1 MRTKILRESGSQGHR
16 LRRRDA
22 FSVVAILVV
31 VGSGATRTIAE
42 EKPVAEASGKKP
54 WMFSEANL
62 PVGFPQPG
70 PINEVVIKDYPAY
83 RLAKVASSG
92 KENGMFMQ
100 LFRHIERN
108 EIAMTAPVE
117 MSWHAEDGTLAKTP
131 ETMAFLYAAP
141 TIGQA
146 GGDPKDPQV
155 VVDDIQPIKVV
166 SIALRGSY
174 DATTFERGYK
184 QLQAWLAE
192 HPEWVAEGEPRTMAY
207 NSPFVPGFAKVSEVQ
222 IVIRRADAAK

>member
-1 MRTKILRESGSQGHR
+1 MRRSQTMRMRWRGT
-16 LRRRDA
+16 LSMCVA
-22 FSVVAILVV
+22 LLVTATGVAQSV
-31 VGSGATRTIAE
+31 AE
-42 EKPVAEASGKKP
+42 EKPVAEPSGKKP

-70 PINEVVIKDYPAY
+70 PINEVVIKSYPAY
-83 RLAKVASSG
+83 RLAKVTSSG

-117 MSWHAEDGTLAKTP
+117 MSWRAEDGSLAKNP
-131 ETMAFLYAAP
+131 ESMAFLYAAP

-146 GGDPKDPQV
+146 GGDPKDSRV
-155 VVDDIQPIKVV
+155 VVDDIQPIRVV
-166 SIALRGSY
+166 SIALRGGY
-174 DATTFERGYK
+174 DASTFERGYK
-184 QLQAWLAE
+184 QLQVWLAD

-222 IVIRRADAAK
+222 LAIRRADDGK

>member
-1 MRTKILRESGSQGHR
+1 MRRSQTMRMPWRGT
-16 LRRRDA
+16 LSTCVA
-22 FSVVAILVV
+22 LLVTATGVAQSV
-31 VGSGATRTIAE
+31 AE
-42 EKPVAEASGKKP
+42 EKPVAEPSGKKP
-54 WMFSEANL
+54 WMFSEASL

-70 PINEVVIKDYPAY
+70 PINEVVVKDYPAY
-83 RLAKVASSG
+83 RLAKVTSSG

-117 MSWHAEDGTLAKTP
+117 MSWHAEDGRLAKNP
-131 ETMAFLYAAP
+131 ESMAFLYAAP

-146 GGDPKDPQV
+146 GGDPKDPRV

-174 DATTFERGYK
+174 DASTFERGFK
-184 QLQAWLAE
+184 QLQMWLAD
-192 HPEWVAEGEPRTMAY
+192 HPEWVTEGGPRTMAY

-222 IVIRRADAAK
+222 IAIRRADAGK

>member
-1 MRTKILRESGSQGHR
+1 MWSG
-16 LRRRDA
+16 
-22 FSVVAILVV
+22 VAQ
-31 VGSGATRTIAE
+31 SIAE
-42 EKPVAEASGKKP
+42 EKPMAEQNGKKP

-62 PVGFPQPG
+62 PAGFPQPG
-70 PINEVVIKDYPAY
+70 PIDEVVVKDYPAY

-117 MSWHAEDGTLAKTP
+117 MSWHAENGRLEKTP

-141 TIGQA
+141 TIGRA

-166 SIALRGSY
+166 SIALRGGY
-174 DATTFERGYK
+174 DTSTFNRGYT
-184 QLQAWLAE
+184 QLQAWLAG
-192 HPEWVAEGEPRTMAY
+192 HPEWVATGEPRTMAY

-222 IVIRRADAAK
+222 VSIVRAEAGK

>member
-1 MRTKILRESGSQGHR
+1 MRHSKPMRIHWPRALSTGAVL
-16 LRRRDA
+16 LA
-22 FSVVAILVV
+22 TV
-31 VGSGATRTIAE
+31 VGVTQSVAE
-42 EKPVAEASGKKP
+42 EKPVAEPSVKKP

-70 PINEVVIKDYPAY
+70 PINEVVVKDYPAY
-83 RLAKVASSG
+83 RLAKVTSSG

-117 MSWHAEDGTLAKTP
+117 MSWRAEDGSLAKNP
-131 ETMAFLYAAP
+131 ESMAFLYATP

-146 GGDPKDPQV
+146 GGDPKDSRV
-155 VVDDIQPIKVV
+155 VVDDVQPIKVV

-174 DATTFERGYK
+174 DASTFERGYK
-184 QLQAWLAE
+184 RLQAWLAD

-222 IVIRRADAAK
+222 LAIRRADDGK

>member
-16 LRRRDA
+16 LRLREA
-22 FSVVAILVV
+22 FSMVAILVV
-31 VGSGATRTIAE
+31 VGSGVTRTIAE

-70 PINEVVIKDYPAY
+70 PINEVVVKDYPAY
-83 RLAKVASSG
+83 RLAKVTSAG

-146 GGDPKDPQV
+146 GGDPKDPRV

-174 DATTFERGYK
+174 DTTTFERGYK
-184 QLQAWLAE
+184 QLQAWLAV

-222 IVIRRADAAK
+222 LAIRRADD

>member
-1 MRTKILRESGSQGHR
+1 M
-16 LRRRDA
+16 
-22 FSVVAILVV
+22 VAILVV
-31 VGSGATRTIAE
+31 VGSGVTRTIAE

-70 PINEVVIKDYPAY
+70 PINEVVVKDYPAY
-83 RLAKVASSG
+83 RLAKVTSAG

-146 GGDPKDPQV
+146 GGDPKDPRV

-184 QLQAWLAE
+184 QLQAWLAV

-207 NSPFVPGFAKVSEVQ
+207 NSPVVPGFAKVSEVQ
-222 IVIRRADAAK
+222 LAIRRADD

>member
-1 MRTKILRESGSQGHR
+1 MRTSLLHS
-16 LRRRDA
+16 RRPSRGTLL
-22 FSVVAILVV
+22 VVAILVAMV
-31 VGSGATRTIAE
+31 SGVTQSIAE
-42 EKPVAEASGKKP
+42 EKPVAEPSGKKP

-70 PINEVVIKDYPAY
+70 PINEVIVKSYPAY
-83 RLAKVASSG
+83 RLAKVTSAG

-108 EIAMTAPVE
+108 KIAMTAPVE
-117 MSWHAEDGTLAKTP
+117 MSWHAEDGRLAKTP
-131 ETMAFLYAAP
+131 EMMAFLYAAP

-146 GGDPKDPQV
+146 GGDPKDPLV

-166 SIALRGSY
+166 SIALRGGYEASTY
-174 DATTFERGYK
+174 ERGYK

-222 IVIRRADAAK
+222 IAIRRADARK

>member
-1 MRTKILRESGSQGHR
+1 M
-16 LRRRDA
+16 
-22 FSVVAILVV
+22 VAILVV
-31 VGSGATRTIAE
+31 VGSGVTRTIAE

-70 PINEVVIKDYPAY
+70 PINEVVVKDYPAY
-83 RLAKVASSG
+83 RLAKVTSAG

-117 MSWHAEDGTLAKTP
+117 MSWHAEDGRLAKNP
-131 ETMAFLYAAP
+131 ESMAFLYAAP

-146 GGDPKDPQV
+146 GGDPEDSRV

-166 SIALRGSY
+166 SIALRGGYEVSTY
-174 DATTFERGYK
+174 ERGYK
-184 QLQAWLAE
+184 QLQAWLAD

-222 IVIRRADAAK
+222 IAIRRVDAGK

>member
-1 MRTKILRESGSQGHR
+1 MRPPLLHSRKLNRGTLAFVVIVLVMESG
-16 LRRRDA
+16 
-22 FSVVAILVV
+22 VAQ
-31 VGSGATRTIAE
+31 SIAE
-42 EKPVAEASGKKP
+42 EKPMAEQNGKKP

-62 PVGFPQPG
+62 PAGFPQPG
-70 PINEVVIKDYPAY
+70 PIDEVVVKDYPAY

-117 MSWHAEDGTLAKTP
+117 MSWHAENGRLEKTP
-131 ETMAFLYAAP
+131 ETMAFLYASP
-141 TIGQA
+141 TIGRA

-155 VVDDIQPIKVV
+155 VVDDMQPITVV
-166 SIALRGSY
+166 SIALRGGY
-174 DATTFERGYK
+174 DTSTFDRGYK
-184 QLQAWLAE
+184 QLQAWLAG
-192 HPEWVAEGEPRTMAY
+192 HPEWVATGEPRTMAY

-222 IVIRRADAAK
+222 ITIRRAEAGK

>member
-16 LRRRDA
+16 LRLREA
-22 FSVVAILVV
+22 FSMVAILVV
-31 VGSGATRTIAE
+31 VGSGVTRTIAE

-70 PINEVVIKDYPAY
+70 PINEVVVKDYPAY
-83 RLAKVASSG
+83 RLAKVTSSG

-146 GGDPKDPQV
+146 GGDPKDPRV

-174 DATTFERGYK
+174 DTTTFERGYK
-184 QLQAWLAE
+184 QLQAWLAD

-222 IVIRRADAAK
+222 LAIRRADD

>member
-1 MRTKILRESGSQGHR
+1 MLTKILRETGSQGHR
-16 LRRRDA
+16 LRLREA
-22 FSVVAILVV
+22 FSMVAILVV
-31 VGSGATRTIAE
+31 VGSGVTRTIAE

-70 PINEVVIKDYPAY
+70 PINEVVVKDYPAY
-83 RLAKVASSG
+83 RLAKVTSAG

-146 GGDPKDPQV
+146 GGDPKDPRV

-174 DATTFERGYK
+174 DTTTFERGYK

-222 IVIRRADAAK
+222 LAIRRADD

>member
-1 MRTKILRESGSQGHR
+1 MRTPLLHSRKANRGTLTV
-16 LRRRDA
+16 
-22 FSVVAILVV
+22 FVMCVVM
-31 VGSGATRTIAE
+31 GSGVAHTIAE
-42 EKPVAEASGKKP
+42 EKPMAEQNGKKP

-83 RLAKVASSG
+83 RLAKVTSAG

-108 EIAMTAPVE
+108 KIAMTAPVE
-117 MSWHAEDGTLAKTP
+117 MSWHAEDGRLAENP
-131 ETMAFLYAAP
+131 EMMAFLYAAP

-146 GGDPKDPQV
+146 GGDPKDPRV

-174 DATTFERGYK
+174 DASTFERGYK
-184 QLQAWLAE
+184 QLQAWLAD

-222 IVIRRADAAK
+222 IAIRRADAAK

>member
-1 MRTKILRESGSQGHR
+1 MRTPLLHSRKANRGTLTV
-16 LRRRDA
+16 
-22 FSVVAILVV
+22 FVMCVVM
-31 VGSGATRTIAE
+31 GSGVAHTIAE
-42 EKPVAEASGKKP
+42 EKPMAEQNGKKP

-83 RLAKVASSG
+83 RLAKVTSAG

-108 EIAMTAPVE
+108 KIAMTAPVE
-117 MSWHAEDGTLAKTP
+117 MSWHAEDGRLAENP
-131 ETMAFLYAAP
+131 EMMAFLYAAP

-146 GGDPKDPQV
+146 GGDPKDPRV

-174 DATTFERGYK
+174 DASTFERGYK
-184 QLQAWLAE
+184 QLQAWLAD

-222 IVIRRADAAK
+222 LAIRRADD

>member
-1 MRTKILRESGSQGHR
+1 MRTPLLHSRKPNRGTL
-16 LRRRDA
+16 A
-22 FSVVAILVV
+22 AVFMCVVM
-31 VGSGATRTIAE
+31 GSGVNQSIAE
-42 EKPVAEASGKKP
+42 EKPMAEQNGKKP

-62 PVGFPQPG
+62 PAGFPQPG

-83 RLAKVASSG
+83 RLARVASSG
-92 KENGMFMQ
+92 KDNGMFMQ

-117 MSWHAEDGTLAKTP
+117 MSWHAENGRLEKTP

-141 TIGQA
+141 TIGRA

-166 SIALRGSY
+166 SIALRGGY
-174 DATTFERGYK
+174 DTSTFDRGYT
-184 QLQAWLAE
+184 QLQAWLAG
-192 HPEWVAEGEPRTMAY
+192 HPEWVATGEPRTMAY

-222 IVIRRADAAK
+222 VSIVRAEAGK

>member
-1 MRTKILRESGSQGHR
+1 MRPPLLHSRKPNRGTL
-16 LRRRDA
+16 A
-22 FSVVAILVV
+22 FVVIVLVM
-31 VGSGATRTIAE
+31 GSGVAQSIAE
-42 EKPVAEASGKKP
+42 EKPMAEQNGKKP

-62 PVGFPQPG
+62 PAGFPQPG
-70 PINEVVIKDYPAY
+70 PIDEVVVKDYPAY

-117 MSWHAEDGTLAKTP
+117 MSWHAENGRLEKTP
-131 ETMAFLYAAP
+131 ETMAFLYASP
-141 TIGQA
+141 TIGRA

-155 VVDDIQPIKVV
+155 VVDDMQPITVV
-166 SIALRGSY
+166 SIALRGGY
-174 DATTFERGYK
+174 DTSTFDRGYK
-184 QLQAWLAE
+184 QLQAWLAG
-192 HPEWVAEGEPRTMAY
+192 HPEWVATGEPRTMAY

-222 IVIRRADAAK
+222 ITIRRAEAGK

>member
-1 MRTKILRESGSQGHR
+1 M
-16 LRRRDA
+16 
-22 FSVVAILVV
+22 LVV
-31 VGSGATRTIAE
+31 MGNGVAHTIAE
-42 EKPVAEASGKKP
+42 EKPMAEQNGKKP

-83 RLAKVASSG
+83 RLAKVTSSG

-117 MSWHAEDGTLAKTP
+117 MSWHAENGRLEKTP

-146 GGDPKDPQV
+146 GGDPKDPRV

-174 DATTFERGYK
+174 DTSTFERGYK
-184 QLQAWLAE
+184 QLQAWLAA
-192 HPEWVAEGEPRTMAY
+192 HPEWVATGEPRTMAY

-222 IVIRRADAAK
+222 VSIVRAETGK

>member
-1 MRTKILRESGSQGHR
+1 MVRSQPMQIR
-16 LRRRDA
+16 WRRA
-22 FSVVAILVV
+22 LTAYVFLVATAAGVAQSV
-31 VGSGATRTIAE
+31 AE
-42 EKPVAEASGKKP
+42 EKPVVEPSGKKP
-54 WMFSEANL
+54 WMFSEASL

-70 PINEVVIKDYPAY
+70 PINEVVVKDYPAY
-83 RLAKVASSG
+83 RLAKVTSSG

-117 MSWHAEDGTLAKTP
+117 MSWHAEDGRLAKIP
-131 ETMAFLYAAP
+131 EAMAFLYAAP

-155 VVDDIQPIKVV
+155 VVDDIPEITVV

-174 DATTFERGYK
+174 DASTFDRGYK
-184 QLQAWLAE
+184 QLQAWLAD

-222 IVIRRADAAK
+222 IAVRRADAGK

>member
-1 MRTKILRESGSQGHR
+1 MHRSKLMRMRWPVALSTCAVML
-16 LRRRDA
+16 A
-22 FSVVAILVV
+22 TAAVVARSV
-31 VGSGATRTIAE
+31 AE
-42 EKPVAEASGKKP
+42 EKPVAEPTGKKP

-70 PINEVVIKDYPAY
+70 PINEVVVKNYPAY
-83 RLAKVASSG
+83 RLARVTSAG

-117 MSWHAEDGTLAKTP
+117 MSWHAEDGRLAKTP
-131 ETMAFLYAAP
+131 EAMAFLYADP

-146 GGDPKDPQV
+146 GGDPKDSRV

-166 SIALRGSY
+166 SIALRGGY
-174 DATTFERGYK
+174 DASTFERGYK
-184 QLQAWLAE
+184 QLQAWLAK

-222 IVIRRADAAK
+222 IAVRRADDGK

>member
-70 PINEVVIKDYPAY
+70 PINAVVVKSYPAY
-83 RLAKVASSG
+83 RLARVTSSG

-117 MSWHAEDGTLAKTP
+117 MSWHAEDGRLAKTP

-155 VVDDIQPIKVV
+155 VVDDIPEITVV